1 MENDL
6 RLKITNY
13 FELSKEERNKLIKD
27 LTDFYFTKN
36 VSTRSVE
43 EFEISIGQMIFHME
57 LEHRLAIKG
66 EAYNRAEIYFQ
77 LSRIF
82 HNLRKKFLEEIEGD

>member
-13 FELSKEERNKLIKD
+13 FDLNETERRDFIQE

-36 VSTRSVE
+36 VSTRSVQ
-43 EFEISIGQMIFHME
+43 EFEVSIGQLIFHID
-57 LEHRLAIKG
+57 LEHRLAVKT
-66 EAYNRAEIYFQ
+66 EAYNRAEIYSK
-77 LSRIF
+77 LSKIF
-82 HNLRKKFLEEIEGD
+82 HNIRKQFLEEIEGD